1 MVLQSRV
8 MIFKLGL
15 ISFNLVSRIAD
26 DFQIGP
32 VLESCVTCLHIFLEC
47 HSRII
52 LFQVWDTMII
62 DSALKTYYDSDIAV
76 MIQSIQRN
84 ITVCFSFLHRKLL
97 FYGLA

>member
-1 MVLQSRV
+1 

-32 VLESCVTCLHIFLEC
+32 VLESCVTCLH

-84 ITVCFSFLHRKLL
+84 ITVCFLHRNLL

>member
-1 MVLQSRV
+1 

-15 ISFNLVSRIAD
+15 VSFNLVSRIAD

-32 VLESCVTCLHIFLEC
+32 VLESCVTCLHIFLEW

-84 ITVCFSFLHRKLL
+84 ITVCFSFLHRNLL